1 MMEIQPSTK
10 TIIAR
15 YSASIPL
22 VCEMDFDQFPFDES
36 ICKIQM
42 FNSQNSNNTMIFIDD
57 NELDNEEYDQF
68 HTLNLAKFEVKM
80 EKLDLEQRR
89 HSLLNSEY
97 SVVGFKL
104 RLTRNSRK
112 YLIDIYLPSGAFVCL
127 SWMR

>member
-1 MMEIQPSTK
+1 MEIQPSTK

-68 HTLNLAKFEVKM
+68 YSLSLA
-80 EKLDLEQRR
+80 R
-89 HSLLNSEY
+89 HSALKLGKSAI
-97 SVVGFKL
+97 SKVVKNTFF
-104 RLTRNSRK
+104 
-112 YLIDIYLPSGAFVCL
+112 AL
-127 SWMR
+127 SKMAKK